1 MKDSSK
7 TYSVYDLIE
16 DKEILSHV
24 SAKEVS
30 ETIGIKVRDV
40 YNYAHSGMNY
50 RRRYRITRN
59 EDAPIDTRPEWEIE
73 FEFQWEQICNLLN
86 PHRFQKKGGENN
98 GNEQK
103 EDSRVHKRK
112 K

>member
-40 YNYAHSGMNY
+40 YNYSHSGMNY

-59 EDAPIDTRPEWEIE
+59 EDAPIDTRQEWEIE
-73 FEFQWEQICNLLN
+73 FEFQWGQIGNLLN
-86 PHRFQKKGGENN
+86 PNRFQKKGE
-98 GNEQK
+98 K
-103 EDSRVHKRK
+103 
-112 K
+112 

>member
-73 FEFQWEQICNLLN
+73 FEFQWEQICNFLN
-86 PHRFQKKGGENN
+86 PHRFQKR
-98 GNEQK
+98 GNK
-103 EDSRVHKRK
+103 
-112 K
+112 